1 MIERLGLL
9 TPRYPPTRA
18 GGGEQSVQLL
28 AEHLAQSDRIG
39 EITVFSFDGSRTST
53 VGEVTVR
60 RLGDVSGRVTELQNL
75 AALRRIRRWI
85 GSVDL
90 IHAYNMEL
98 NPLAGYLSAR
108 HSIRSVA
115 TLNSYHFL
123 KAHEV
128 NRVPDRLER
137 LYELIGYPTTG
148 RILRHYQ
155 RQTDRFVAISDAIK
169 RIYSDHGLPADRIT
183 TVPNMY
189 DPAFDPPPLTEPS
202 NPYSLIYVGEL
213 TRKKGVHVLLRAL
226 AQLPAPYQLRIVG
239 TGPHESEFR
248 TLVRELDLTERV
260 EFTGRVPYEQIGE
273 AYAGASLFVH
283 PSIFPEAFGRTIIEA
298 MQSGLPVV
306 CTDVGGPPDIVLDK
320 ELVCA
325 SNSADA
331 LAAAILRADS
341 VERDPSAYRQ
351 YVEENFAPETVTE
364 QMINVYEAV
373 AAADPV

>member
-28 AEHLAQSDRIG
+28 AEHLAQSDQIG
-39 EITVFSFDGSRTST
+39 ETTVFSFDGTETSS
-53 VGEVTVR
+53 VGGVTVR
-60 RLGDVSGRVTELQNL
+60 RLGDVSARVTELQNV

-85 GSVDL
+85 ETVDL

-98 NPLAGYLSAR
+98 NPLVGYLSSR

-128 NRVPDRLER
+128 NRVADRLER

-155 RQTDRFVAISDAIK
+155 RKTDQFVAISDAIK
-169 RIYSDHGLPADRIT
+169 RIYSDHGLPEDRIT

-189 DPAFDPPPLTEPS
+189 DPAFDPPPLTEAS
-202 NPYSLIYVGEL
+202 DPYSLIYVGEL

-226 AQLPAPYQLRIVG
+226 AQLPATYQLRIVG
-239 TGPHESEFR
+239 TGPHESEFQR
-248 TLVRELDLTERV
+248 LARELNLTERV
-260 EFTGRVPYEQIGE
+260 EFTGRIPYEQIGA
-273 AYAGASLFVH
+273 AYADASLFVH
-283 PSIFPEAFGRTIIEA
+283 PGIIPEAFGRTIIEA

-306 CTDVGGPPDIVLDK
+306 CTDIGGPPDIVLDK

-325 SNSADA
+325 SNNADA

-341 VERDPSAYRQ
+341 VERDPGAYRQ

-364 QMINVYEAV
+364 QMIDVYEAV
-373 AAADPV
+373 AASTSV

>member
-39 EITVFSFDGSRTST
+39 EITVFSFDGSETSS
-53 VGEVTVR
+53 VGGVTVR
-60 RLGDVSGRVTELQNL
+60 RLEDVSARVTELQNV

-85 GSVDL
+85 ETVDL

-98 NPLAGYLSAR
+98 NPLVGYLSSR

-128 NRVPDRLER
+128 NRVPDRVER

-148 RILRHYQ
+148 RILRYYQ
-155 RQTDRFVAISDAIK
+155 GKTDQFVAISDAIK
-169 RIYSDHGLPADRIT
+169 RIYSNHGLPEDRIT

-189 DPAFDPPPLTEPS
+189 DPAFDPPPLTETS
-202 NPYSLIYVGEL
+202 DPYSLIYVGEL
-213 TRKKGVHVLLRAL
+213 TKKKGVHVLLQAL
-226 AQLPAPYQLRIVG
+226 AQLPAAYQLRIVG
-239 TGPHESEFR
+239 TGPHELEFR
-248 TLVRELDLTERV
+248 ALARELDLTERV
-260 EFTGRVPYEQIGE
+260 EFTGRIPYEQIGE
-273 AYAGASLFVH
+273 VYADASLFVH
-283 PSIFPEAFGRTIIEA
+283 PGIIPEAFGRTIIEA
-298 MQSGLPVV
+298 MQSGLPVA

-320 ELVCA
+320 QLVCE
-325 SNSADA
+325 SNNPDS
-331 LAAAILRADS
+331 LAAAIQRADS
-341 VERDPSAYRQ
+341 IDRDPSAYRQ
-351 YVEENFAPETVTE
+351 YVKENFAPEIVTE
-364 QMINVYEAV
+364 QMIDIYEAV